1 MPKIVFYII
10 TVTLIAAFII
20 LSKTF
25 APIWLLLLVI
35 TMLWSQRQ
43 ESNIRPVFL
52 LSILLFILYF
62 LFHYFSILVPFIIGF
77 GLAYILAPLVE
88 FLERKKLPRIVAI
101 LIILLPILAVF
112 PLLIILIVTGL
123 ITELQGLIEK
133 IPYGLQ
139 YLQTYFG
146 TIMDKL
152 IESGVEIDP
161 KLIGNTITS
170 QISRIISGL
179 FTTIGQIGKGIGSL
193 VIIVYNLILIPLS
206 AFLFLS
212 DRQHIAD
219 WFKNLFGAQE
229 RERIDGFIVKL
240 NVSLA
245 RFFRGTLIMMFL
257 VGFIVGFSLWILGIR
272 YYLLLAIIAAFFN
285 LIPNIGFILSFI
297 PAIIIGLLTPS
308 PLGNTI
314 KIIGVYAGEQLLENL
329 VLGPII
335 IGKSSRLHPVVVMI
349 TLILGGAIFGFWG
362 VMLAVPI
369 TIFIR
374 EFLNYFLNL
383 NL

>member
-10 TVTLIAAFII
+10 TVVLIAAFII

-52 LSILLFILYF
+52 LSILLFALYF

-77 GLAYILAPLVE
+77 GLAYILAPVVE
-88 FLERKKLPRIVAI
+88 FLERRKIPRVLAI
-101 LIILLPILAVF
+101 LIILLPILAIF
-112 PLLIILIVTGL
+112 PLLIVLIVSGL
-123 ITELQGLIEK
+123 ISEVQGLIEK
-133 IPYGLQ
+133 MPYGFQ

-146 TIMDKL
+146 SLMNKL
-152 IESGVEIDP
+152 IELGVEIDTRV
-161 KLIGNTITS
+161 ISNTVTS
-170 QISRIISGL
+170 HLSRIISGL

-193 VIIVYNLILIPLS
+193 VVIIYNLILIPLS
-206 AFLFLS
+206 TYLFLS
-212 DRQHIAD
+212 DRKHIAA

-229 RERIDGFIVKL
+229 RERIDGFVAKL

-245 RFFRGTLIMMFL
+245 RFFRGTLILMFL
-257 VGFIVGFSLWILGIR
+257 VGLIVGFSLWILGIR
-272 YYLLLAIIAAFFN
+272 YYLLLAVIAAFFN

-297 PAIIIGLLTPS
+297 PAIVIGLLMPD
-308 PLGNTI
+308 PVANTI
-314 KIIGVYAGEQLLENL
+314 KIVCVYAGEQLLENL
-329 VLGPII
+329 VLGPLI
-335 IGKSSRLHPVVVMI
+335 IGKSSGLHPVVVMI

-362 VMLAVPI
+362 VILAVPI